1 MITDAERK
9 KREEFLKVFYA
20 DQAIELAELKRF
32 RELVKDIEEETCYL
46 FKTRLFAKKN
56 LCLHIKS
63 GNLFRKVEVL
73 VDSKHNTKSVTGYDK
88 DDYDKSYERVSEDIK
103 TPRELALFLG
113 IDADDYDTSKR
124 IKAY

>member
-9 KREEFLKVFYA
+9 KRAEFLRVFEA
-20 DQAIELAELKRF
+20 DQAIELKELERLRGLIKA
-32 RELVKDIEEETCYL
+32 IEEETCIV
-46 FKTRLFAKKN
+46 FKTRLNKRRNKS
-56 LCLHIKS
+56 LVVKS
-63 GNLFRKVEVL
+63 GNLYTKIEVL
-73 VDSKHNTKSVTGYDK
+73 VDSKFDTKSVTGYDK
-88 DDYDKSYERVSEDIK
+88 DDYDKSYEGVSEDIK